1 MKQTAN
7 LETKVG
13 IFLMLG
19 IGLICTLIIIFGE
32 VPDLFKPTYS
42 VTVRFSDAS
51 GLLKGSDVYLA
62 GAVIGKVTTDPLY
75 IPDSQSVEVHLKIDK
90 SVGIREGSS
99 YEIGSSGLLG
109 DRFVVVKP
117 VAYPK
122 GTPDKDKKP
131 YVEDGAEI
139 DGTTETGINDIMNS
153 SKPLIDRANDIAKQ
167 LDDMITRLNVD
178 VFSGTSTDDLKET
191 IAKLRHMVD
200 NGDTMI
206 SNANDLLAEAKT
218 GQGVLGR
225 LINDKQVGE
234 NLAAFMANLKA
245 HGPIFYK
252 DDSADKNSADKSAVP
267 STDNGDGRRKNG
279 K

>member
-1 MKQTAN
+1 MKQNAN
-7 LETKVG
+7 IETKVG
-13 IFLMLG
+13 IFLLLG

-32 VPDLFKPTYS
+32 MPDLFKPTYT

-75 IPDSQSVEVHLKIDK
+75 IPDSQSVEVRLKIDK
-90 SVGIREGSS
+90 SVGIREGST

-122 GTPDKDKKP
+122 GTPDSDKKP
-131 YVEDGAEI
+131 FVEDGAEI
-139 DGTTETGINDIMNS
+139 DGTTETGLNDIMES
-153 SKPLIDRANDIAKQ
+153 SKPLIDRANHIAAQ

-200 NGDTMI
+200 NGDSMI
-206 SNANDLLAEAKT
+206 SNANDLLSEAKT
-218 GQGVLGR
+218 GNGVLGR
-225 LINDKQVGE
+225 LINDKQVGD
-234 NLAAFMANLKA
+234 NLAAFIANLKA
-245 HGPIFYK
+245 HGPIFYH
-252 DDSADKNSADKSAVP
+252 DDIADKSAKAN
-267 STDNGDGRRKNG
+267 SDNNSSDDGSRK
-279 K
+279 KHQ

>member
-1 MKQTAN
+1 MKQNTN
-7 LETKVG
+7 IETKVG

-19 IGLICTLIIIFGE
+19 IALICTLIIIFGE
-32 VPDLFKPTYS
+32 VPDLFKPTYTL
-42 VTVRFSDAS
+42 TVKFSDAS

-75 IPDSQSVEVHLKIDK
+75 IPDSQSVEVRLKIDK
-90 SVGIREGSS
+90 NVGIREGST

-122 GTPDKDKKP
+122 GTPDTDKAP
-131 YVEDGAEI
+131 LVEDGTVI
-139 DGTTETGINDIMNS
+139 DGTNQPGINDIMES
-153 SKPLIDRANDIAKQ
+153 SKPLIDRANHIAAQ
-167 LDDMITRLNVD
+167 LDDMITRLNTD
-178 VFSGTSTDDLKET
+178 VLSGTSTDDLKET

-200 NGDTMI
+200 NGDSMI
-206 SNANDLLAEAKT
+206 TNANDLLAEAKT

-225 LINDKQVGE
+225 LINDKQVGD
-234 NLAAFMANLKA
+234 NLAAFIANLKA

-252 DDSADKNSADKSAVP
+252 DDTADKDKSNAN
-267 STDNGDGRRKNG
+267 SDDGSRRKN

>member
-13 IFLMLG
+13 IFLLLG

-32 VPDLFKPTYS
+32 MPDLFKPTYT
-42 VTVRFSDAS
+42 VTVKFSDAS

-62 GAVIGKVTTDPLY
+62 GAVIGKVTTDPVY

-90 SVGIREGSS
+90 TVGIREGST

-122 GTPDKDKKP
+122 GTPDNKRAP
-131 YVEDGAEI
+131 FVEDGAEI
-139 DGTTETGINDIMNS
+139 DGTTEPGLPEIMDA
-153 SKPLIDRANDIAKQ
+153 SKPLIDRANHIAAQ

-200 NGDTMI
+200 NGDSMI
-206 SNANDLLAEAKT
+206 SNANDLLAQAKT
-218 GQGVLGR
+218 GKGALGR
-225 LINDKQVGE
+225 LINDKQVGD
-234 NLAAFMANLKA
+234 NLAAFIANLKA
-245 HGPIFYK
+245 HGPIFYH
-252 DDSADKNSADKSAVP
+252 DDTADNSGKAGS
-267 STDNGDGRRKNG
+267 DNDSDAATRK
-279 K
+279 KYQ

>member
-13 IFLMLG
+13 IFLLLG

-32 VPDLFKPTYS
+32 VPDMFKPTYT

-75 IPDSQSVEVHLKIDK
+75 IPDSQSVEVRLKINKD
-90 SVGIREGSS
+90 VGIREGSS

-122 GTPDKDKKP
+122 GTLDKDKAP
-131 YVEDGAEI
+131 LIEDGAEI
-139 DGTTETGINDIMNS
+139 DGTTETGLNDIMES
-153 SKPLIDRANDIAKQ
+153 SKPLIDRANHIAAQ
-167 LDDMITRLNVD
+167 LDDMITRLNTD
-178 VFSGTSTDDLKET
+178 VLSGTSTNDLKET
-191 IAKLRHMVD
+191 IAKLRQMVD
-200 NGDTMI
+200 NGDSMVT
-206 SNANDLLAEAKT
+206 NANDLLAQAKT
-218 GQGVLGR
+218 GKGVVGR
-225 LINDKQVGE
+225 LLTDKQLGDNV
-234 NLAAFMANLKA
+234 AAFIANLKA

-252 DDSADKNSADKSAVP
+252 DDSADN
-267 STDNGDGRRKNG
+267 DGK
-279 K
+279 KKK